1 MAAGNLPVYHVAG
14 PIAPM
19 AGVGS
24 GGALVTLGVC
34 QDGATVE
41 IQPAVHAIKSDGG
54 GGPEGDEVEW
64 LGLNAVAII
73 RFKLVPYAGLYVNA
87 LRAASYASGTEGV
100 LPIPGTLFGA
110 NGFLPAL
117 YLPTFDVDGP
127 WYFPGVRV
135 VRPGGNQVS
144 TKETTP
150 DWEFRALVNFNP
162 TTNVSVAGGA
172 LYTRAAP

>member
-1 MAAGNLPVYHVAG
+1 
-14 PIAPM
+14 M
-19 AGVGS
+19 AGVGA
-24 GGALVTLGVC
+24 GNALVTLGVC

-41 IQPAVHAIKSDGG
+41 IQPAAHGIKSDGG
-54 GGPEGDEVEW
+54 GGPEGNEVEW
-64 LGLNAVAII
+64 IQLNAVAII
-73 RFKLVPYAGLYVNA
+73 RFKLVPYAGVYINA
-87 LRAASYASGTEGV
+87 LRAAAVASGSEGV

-117 YLPTFDVDGP
+117 YLPTLDGDGP
-127 WYFPGVRV
+127 WYFPTTRV

-150 DWEFRALVNFNP
+150 DWEFRALINFDP
-162 TTNVSVAGGA
+162 TTNVSVAGLP